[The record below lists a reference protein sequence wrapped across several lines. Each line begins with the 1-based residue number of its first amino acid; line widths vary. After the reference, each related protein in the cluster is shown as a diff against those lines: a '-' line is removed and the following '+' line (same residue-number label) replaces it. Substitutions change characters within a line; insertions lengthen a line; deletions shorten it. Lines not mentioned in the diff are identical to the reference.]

1 MYYHGDVHWCRRGP
15 GQEYVKSALGEVV
28 HTILSY
34 DKSLEIDPLKV
45 CACVCVFASKG
56 CLANGNATH

>member
-1 MYYHGDVHWCRRGP
+1 MSVRIYRRGP

-28 HTILSY
+28 QNILSY

-45 CACVCVFASKG
+45 RIWCVCV
-56 CLANGNATH
+56 CE